1 MGNSTPLWIPF
12 WYAYMPVAVHS
23 MMSAWL
29 ATMLAALISSAPIFL
44 LSWLIW
50 LMTLFDIDI
59 DVYDWGES
67 TWNTRPVVMVGL
79 MSLIFLGGIGWL
91 CSFAYLFTRFSVI
104 FLKFDVFNESVFLTL
119 GRGSINLL
127 LYIGLFWLFSA
138 LLAASIP
145 LLRRFNIMVNSHGY
159 LVVFACWNFIQALLY
174 YRLRYDSKGTIR
186 PPWTDYL
193 G

>member
-1 MGNSTPLWIPF
+1 
-12 WYAYMPVAVHS
+12 
-23 MMSAWL
+23 
-29 ATMLAALISSAPIFL
+29 
-44 LSWLIW
+44 
-50 LMTLFDIDI
+50 
-59 DVYDWGES
+59 
-67 TWNTRPVVMVGL
+67 MVGL